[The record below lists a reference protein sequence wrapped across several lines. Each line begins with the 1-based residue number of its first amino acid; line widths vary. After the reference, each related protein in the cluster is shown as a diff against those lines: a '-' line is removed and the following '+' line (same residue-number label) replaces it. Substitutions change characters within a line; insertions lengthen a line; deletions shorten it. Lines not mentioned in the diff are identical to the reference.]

1 LRRRARGATA
11 AAAVAVAVACAA
23 PGRGPALP
31 PSRPAALPA
40 LFDDVQARTFRYF
53 WETADR
59 RTGLVPD
66 RHPRRSPSSIAA
78 VGFALTAY
86 PIGVERGYVTRA
98 EARARVLATL
108 RFFAEAPQG
117 PEPAG
122 RTGHRGFFYHFL
134 DMETGRRSGP
144 NVELSTIDTTLL
156 LAGVL
161 FCQSYFDGRHAD
173 ERAIRDLADRVY
185 SRVDWTWA
193 ARRTPIVS
201 MGWRP
206 EVGHYEAEWRIYDE
220 SMILY
225 ILALASPTHPL
236 PAEAWKAYT
245 AERRLQTYRGQ
256 THVNFG
262 PLFGHQY
269 SHVWID
275 FRGLFDDSMAAK
287 GLDYFENSRR
297 ATLAQRAYA
306 IANPGGW
313 KGYGENVW
321 GLTACDG
328 PGARAVVNGRE
339 VEFWGYAARGAALGG
354 EKDDGTLAPT
364 AALGSLPFAPE
375 IVVPAVLEMHR
386 RYGRHLYS
394 TYGFLDAFNP
404 SVPDG
409 TPVREGRVVPGA
421 GWFDTDY
428 LGIDQGPIL
437 AMIENHR
444 SGFVWRVMRKNAH
457 VQRGLLRAGFRGG
470 WLDEVR
476 RERVGTSRA
485 PAMGVASQGGR
496 RDRGLELRRALVV
509 HDCVHGLDHR
519 RRGLFV
525 DVMAGAAH
533 PLHGERGQRLLH
545 PLDFGLA
552 RTPFA
557 VHRAEEEAHR
567 AAHLAQP
574 RAQRLGLARVGHG
587 LVGTQGGA
595 QVVAAPGHVAGHDLF
610 GDPARIGG
618 SVP

>member
-1 LRRRARGATA
+1 
-11 AAAVAVAVACAA
+11 
-23 PGRGPALP
+23 
-31 PSRPAALPA
+31 
-40 LFDDVQARTFRYF
+40 
-53 WETADR
+53 
-59 RTGLVPD
+59 
-66 RHPRRSPSSIAA
+66 

-86 PIGVERGYVTRA
+86 PIGVERGYVTRE
-98 EARARVLATL
+98 EARARVLTTL
-108 RFFAEAPQG
+108 RFFDAAPQG

-134 DMETGRRSGP
+134 DMKTGHRSGP

-161 FCQSYFDGRHAD
+161 FCQSYFDGSDAG
-173 ERAIRDLADRVY
+173 ETAIRDLAERIY
-185 SRVDWTWA
+185 ARVDWTWA
-193 ARRTPIVS
+193 ARRPPIVS

-206 EVGHYEAEWRIYDE
+206 EVGHYESEWRIYDE

-236 PAEAWKAYT
+236 PAGAWAAYT
-245 AERRLQTYRGQ
+245 ADRRLQTYRGQ

-269 SHVWID
+269 SHLWID
-275 FRGLFDDSMAAK
+275 FRGILDDSMAAK

-313 KGYGENVW
+313 KGYGADVW

-328 PGARAVVNGRE
+328 PGAKAVVNGRE
-339 VEFWGYAARGAALGG
+339 VVFWGYAARGAAFGQ

-375 IVVPAVLEMHR
+375 IVVPAVVEMHR

-409 TPVREGRVVPGA
+409 TAVREGRVVAGA

-444 SGFVWRVMRKNAH
+444 SGFVWRVMRRNPH
-457 VQRGLLRAGFRGG
+457 IQRGLRRAGFRGG
-470 WLDEVR
+470 WLDAIRHE
-476 RERVGTSRA
+476 GTARLQA
-485 PAMGVASQGGR
+485 AS
-496 RDRGLELRRALVV
+496 
-509 HDCVHGLDHR
+509 
-519 RRGLFV
+519 
-525 DVMAGAAH
+525 
-533 PLHGERGQRLLH
+533 
-545 PLDFGLA
+545 
-552 RTPFA
+552 
-557 VHRAEEEAHR
+557 
-567 AAHLAQP
+567 
-574 RAQRLGLARVGHG
+574 
-587 LVGTQGGA
+587 
-595 QVVAAPGHVAGHDLF
+595 
-610 GDPARIGG
+610 
-618 SVP
+618 